1 MINRLRESRWAYI
14 LLSIL
19 LAFVFWYYVRAELDP
34 SQPTWFRDVEVE
46 IVNGSVLTRQG
57 LTVSELSQDTVDLY
71 IEAPASIREALIRNR
86 AEITVTVDVSRCVEG
101 ENKLSYDISWPES
114 VNVENNNNVAVLER
128 DPSVITVTVDK
139 LYTQTFDVEFQLKGS
154 VAKGYQAGTAVLSP
168 ETVTVSG
175 SVDQVS
181 QVAKVVAILEEE
193 ELDERF
199 AGDLPLTL
207 LDGDGNV
214 LTDLEVTLD
223 TESVYVVLPIVV
235 VKEIPLT
242 VNVIPG
248 GGATEDDV
256 KIKIEPK
263 TITVSGAE
271 EDLENLT
278 EISLGSVDLSKVMG
292 TTSITKEVA
301 LDPSLENVSG
311 ITSAVVTVTV
321 EGLATRNID
330 VDNISPSSDIPSGY
344 TVTFATQVKTV
355 TVRGKQE
362 AVDALDASQIRI
374 VADLSDIASVGT
386 YPVPVKVYVD
396 AEGVGVVGEYSIV
409 VNVSR

>member
-1 MINRLRESRWAYI
+1 MMERLRENRWVYI
-14 LLSIL
+14 LLSVL
-19 LAFVFWYYVRAELDP
+19 LAFIFWYYVRAELDP
-34 SQPTWFRDVEVE
+34 SQPTWFRNIPVVESG
-46 IVNGSVLTRQG
+46 NSVLARQG

-71 IEAPASIREALIRNR
+71 IEAPASIREALLRNR
-86 AEITVTVDVSRCVEG
+86 KEITVTIDVSRCEEG
-101 ENKLSYDISWPES
+101 ENKLYYEINWPEG
-114 VNVENNNNVAVLER
+114 VNVDNNLVVLER
-128 DPSVITVTVDK
+128 DPDVITVTVEK
-139 LYTQTFDVEFQLKGS
+139 LYTQTFDVEFQFKGS
-154 VAKGYQAGTAVLSP
+154 VAKGYQAGTAVINP
-168 ETVTVSG
+168 ETVVVSG

-181 QVAKVVAILEEE
+181 QVAKVVAVLEEE

-199 AGDLPLTL
+199 AGDLPLIL
-207 LDGDGNV
+207 LDGEGNE

-223 TESVYVVLPIVV
+223 AESVYVVLPVVV
-235 VKEIPLT
+235 VKEVPLT
-242 VNVIPG
+242 VNIVPG
-248 GGATEDDV
+248 GGATEDDATV
-256 KIKIEPK
+256 KIEPS

-271 EDLENLT
+271 EDLEGLT
-278 EISLGSVDLSKVMG
+278 EISLGSIDLSKVMG
-292 TTSITKEVA
+292 TNSISMTVA

-311 ITSAVVTVTV
+311 ITTAVVTVTV

-330 VDNISPSSDIPSGY
+330 VDNITPSSDIPSGY

-396 AEGVGVVGEYSIV
+396 ADGVGVVGEYSIV

>member
-193 ELDERF
+193 ELDERTPCYKVEF
-199 AGDLPLTL
+199 KAGGMEYEYKIDART
-207 LDGDGNV
+207 GGV
-214 LTDLEVTLD
+214 LTYEMDRD
-223 TESVYVVLPIVV
+223 
-235 VKEIPLT
+235 
-242 VNVIPG
+242 
-248 GGATEDDV
+248 
-256 KIKIEPK
+256 
-263 TITVSGAE
+263 
-271 EDLENLT
+271 
-278 EISLGSVDLSKVMG
+278 
-292 TTSITKEVA
+292 
-301 LDPSLENVSG
+301 
-311 ITSAVVTVTV
+311 
-321 EGLATRNID
+321 
-330 VDNISPSSDIPSGY
+330 
-344 TVTFATQVKTV
+344 
-355 TVRGKQE
+355 
-362 AVDALDASQIRI
+362 
-374 VADLSDIASVGT
+374 
-386 YPVPVKVYVD
+386 
-396 AEGVGVVGEYSIV
+396 
-409 VNVSR
+409 

>member
-1 MINRLRESRWAYI
+1 MMNRLRESRWAYI

-34 SQPTWFRDVEVE
+34 SQPTWFREVEVE
-46 IVNGSVLTRQG
+46 VINGNVLTRQG
-57 LTVSELSQDTVDLY
+57 LTVSDLSVDTVNLY
-71 IEAPASIREALIRNR
+71 IEAPASIREALIRSR
-86 AEITVTVDVSRCVEG
+86 TELKVTVDVSRCVEG
-101 ENKLSYDISWPES
+101 ENKLSYDIVWPEN
-114 VNVENNNNVAVLER
+114 VNVENNNNVVVRER
-128 DPSVITVTVDK
+128 TPDVITVTVDK

-168 ETVTVSG
+168 ESVVVSG
-175 SVDQVS
+175 SAEQVS
-181 QVAKVVAILEEE
+181 QVAKVVAIMEEE
-193 ELDERF
+193 DLDERF

-207 LDGDGNV
+207 LDANGNE

-223 TESVYVVLPIVV
+223 TESVYVVLPVVV
-235 VKEIPLT
+235 VKEVPLT
-242 VNVIPG
+242 VNIIPG

-256 KIKIEPK
+256 KIDIEPD

-271 EDLENLT
+271 EDLANLT
-278 EISLGSVDLSKVMG
+278 EISLGSIDLSKVLG
-292 TTSITKEVA
+292 TTSIPMSIA

-321 EGLATRNID
+321 EGLATRSID
-330 VDNISPSSDIPSGY
+330 VDNITPSSDIPSGY
-344 TVTFATQVKTV
+344 TVNFATQVKTV

-362 AVDALDASQIRI
+362 AVDALDASQVRI
-374 VADLSDIASVGT
+374 VADLSNIASVGT

-396 AEGVGVVGEYSIV
+396 ADGVGVVGEYSIV

>member
-1 MINRLRESRWAYI
+1 MMDRLRESRWVYI
-14 LLSIL
+14 LLSVL

-34 SQPTWFRDVEVE
+34 SQPTWFPNVQVEV
-46 IVNGSVLTRQG
+46 VNGNVLTRQG
-57 LTVSELSQDTVDLY
+57 LTVSALSQDTIALY

-86 AEITVTVDVSRCVEG
+86 SEITVSVDVSRCVEG
-101 ENKLSYDISWPES
+101 ENKLSYEINWPES
-114 VNVENNNNVAVLER
+114 VNAENNNNVVVLER
-128 DPSVITVTVDK
+128 NPDVITVTVDK
-139 LYTQTFDVEFQLKGS
+139 LYTQSFEVEFQLKGS

-168 ETVTVSG
+168 ETVQVSG

-181 QVAKVVAILEEE
+181 QVAKVVAVLEEE
-193 ELDERF
+193 DLDQRF

-207 LDGDGNV
+207 LDGDGNE

-242 VNVIPG
+242 VNIVPG
-248 GGATEDDV
+248 GGATEDDA
-256 KIKIEPK
+256 KIKIEPS

-292 TTSITKEVA
+292 TTNLTMNIA

-311 ITSAVVTVTV
+311 ITTAVVTVTV
-321 EGLATRNID
+321 EGLATRSID
-330 VDNISPSSDIPSGY
+330 VDNITPSSDIPSGY

-362 AVDALDASQIRI
+362 DLDALDASQIRI
-374 VADLSDIASVGT
+374 VADLSEIATVGT